1 MPTQKPS
8 LSLSGIG
15 LGLPMEAGME
25 SQASFEISTFCSS
38 FCSASFS
45 KSADSPP
52 QKMSTSGR
60 PFHSMMRPY
69 ATGVPAGIA
78 FTLTVTFHFSLA

>member
-8 LSLSGIG
+8 LSLRGMG
-15 LGLPMEAGME
+15 LGLPMAAGME
-25 SQASFEISTFCSS
+25 SQASLEISTFCRS

-52 QKMSTSGR
+52 QKMSTSGL
-60 PFHSMMRPY
+60 PFHSVMRP
-69 ATGVPAGIA
+69 
-78 FTLTVTFHFSLA
+78 

>member
-15 LGLPMEAGME
+15 LGLPIAAGI
-25 SQASFEISTFCSS
+25 ASHASLEISTFCRS

-45 KSADSPP
+45 NSADSPP
-52 QKMSTSGR
+52 QKMSTSGL
-60 PFHSMMRPY
+60 PFHSVMRP
-69 ATGVPAGIA
+69 
-78 FTLTVTFHFSLA
+78 

>member
-1 MPTQKPS
+1 M
-8 LSLSGIG
+8 G

-25 SQASFEISTFCSS
+25 SHSSLEISTFCSS

-60 PFHSMMRPY
+60 PFHSTMRP
-69 ATGVPAGIA
+69 
-78 FTLTVTFHFSLA
+78 

>member
-1 MPTQKPS
+1 MPTQWPS
-8 LSLSGIG
+8 LSLSGMGFGVPI
-15 LGLPMEAGME
+15 EAGIE
-25 SQASFEISTFCSS
+25 SHASREISTFCRS

-52 QKMSTSGR
+52 QKISTSGR
-60 PFHSMMRPY
+60 PFHSTMRPY

-78 FTLTVTFHFSLA
+78 LTFTVTFHFSLA